1 MLLADR
7 TRNLTPSGTSR
18 MRELAN
24 ELKKSGVDVINFAA
38 GELDGDAS
46 TLIRNAAKAAIDS
59 GCNKYTPTLGMKELR
74 EGIATQVS
82 KRCGTPYSAEEVG
95 VTAGAKQALYN
106 AAMVLCN
113 PGDEVII
120 PRPYWVT
127 FPAQVELAGAKPVY
141 VDTRRSA
148 YKLSAHHVEEAV
160 TVATKA
166 IIINSP
172 NNPTGAVYDCAALL
186 RIAEVALERKIWI
199 IFDECYSELV
209 RNGARHRNVVQLL
222 EQVKEQ
228 TILVN
233 SFSKSYGV
241 TGWRIGYAY
250 GPKEV
255 IAAMENLQGHTT
267 SNPCSI
273 SQYAAHAVLQNDD
286 GKFIAGVNAVLQ
298 ERLELARRIV
308 DSMKE
313 ISCAPAEGAFYL
325 FLNVEK
331 IFGKAYRGRKVENVG
346 MLCEL
351 IMSEAK
357 VAVISGDAFGDPTG
371 IRVSYA
377 IGTKQVEDGLL
388 RMNRLFDAIV

>member
-1 MLLADR
+1 VLLADR
-7 TRNLTPSGTSR
+7 TKKMTPPGTSR

-24 ELKKSGVDVINFAA
+24 ELKKSGVDIINFAA

-46 TLIRNAAKAAIDS
+46 PLIKNAAKAAIDS
-59 GCNKYTPTLGMKELR
+59 GCNKYTPTLGMKEFR
-74 EGIATQVS
+74 ESIAKHVS
-82 KRCGTPYSAEEVG
+82 KRCGTPYGADEVG

-120 PRPYWVT
+120 PKPYWVT
-127 FPAQVELAGAKPVY
+127 FPTQVELAGAKPVY
-141 VDTRRSA
+141 VDTRQTA
-148 YKLSAHHVEEAV
+148 YKLSADIVDEAI
-160 TVATKA
+160 TAATKA

-172 NNPTGAVYDCAALL
+172 NNPTGAVYDSESLL
-186 RIAEVALERKIWI
+186 RIAAVALERKIWI
-199 IFDECYSELV
+199 VFDECYSELV

-222 EQVKEQ
+222 GPVKEQ

-273 SQYAAHAVLQNDD
+273 SQYAAHWALQNDD
-286 GKFIAGVNAVLQ
+286 GNFIAGANAVLE
-298 ERLELARRIV
+298 ERLQVARRIV

-313 ISCAPAEGAFYL
+313 ISCAPAAGAFYL

-331 IFGKAYRGRKVENVG
+331 KFGKAYRGRKVENVG

-351 IMSEAK
+351 ILSEAK
-357 VAVISGDAFGDPTG
+357 VAVVSGDAFGDPTG
-371 IRVSYA
+371 VRVSYA

-388 RMNRLFDAIV
+388 RMNQLFDAIV

>member
-1 MLLADR
+1 M
-7 TRNLTPSGTSR
+7 TPPGTSR

-24 ELKKSGVDVINFAA
+24 ELKKSGVDIINFAA

-46 TLIRNAAKAAIDS
+46 PLIKNAAKAAIDS
-59 GCNKYTPTLGMKELR
+59 GCNKYTPTLGMKEFR
-74 EGIATQVS
+74 ESIAKHVS
-82 KRCGTPYSAEEVG
+82 KRCGTPYGADQVG

-120 PRPYWVT
+120 PKPYWVT

-141 VDTRRSA
+141 VDTRQSA
-148 YKLSAHHVEEAV
+148 YKLSADIVEEAI
-160 TVATKA
+160 TAATKA

-172 NNPTGAVYDCAALL
+172 NNPTGAVYDSESLL
-186 RIAEVALERKIWI
+186 RIAAVALERKIWI
-199 IFDECYSELV
+199 VFDECYSELV

-222 EQVKEQ
+222 GPIKEQ

-273 SQYAAHAVLQNDD
+273 SQYAAHWALQNDD
-286 GKFIAGVNAVLQ
+286 GNFIAGANAVLE
-298 ERLELARRIV
+298 ERLQLARRIV

-331 IFGKAYRGRKVENVG
+331 KFGKAYRGRKVKNVG

-351 IMSEAK
+351 ILSEAK
-357 VAVISGDAFGDPTG
+357 VAVVSGDAFGDPTG
-371 IRVSYA
+371 VRVSYA

-388 RMNRLFDAIV
+388 RMKQLFDAIV

>member
-1 MLLADR
+1 VLLADR
-7 TRNLTPSGTSR
+7 TKKMTPPGTSR

-24 ELKKSGVDVINFAA
+24 ELKKSGVDIINFAA

-46 TLIRNAAKAAIDS
+46 PLIKNAAKAAIDS
-59 GCNKYTPTLGMKELR
+59 GCNKYTPTLGMKEFR
-74 EGIATQVS
+74 ESIAKHVS
-82 KRCGTPYSAEEVG
+82 KRCGTPYGADQVG

-127 FPAQVELAGAKPVY
+127 FPAQIELAGAKPVY
-141 VDTRRSA
+141 VDTRQTA
-148 YKLSAHHVEEAV
+148 YKLSADLLEGAFTAH
-160 TVATKA
+160 TKA

-199 IFDECYSELV
+199 VFDECYSELV

-222 EQVKEQ
+222 ERVKEQ

-273 SQYAAHAVLQNDD
+273 SQYAAHAALQNDD

-298 ERLELARRIV
+298 ERLELATRIV

-331 IFGKAYRGRKVENVG
+331 KFGKAYRGRKVENVG
-346 MLCEL
+346 MLSEL

-357 VAVISGDAFGDPTG
+357 VAVVSGDAFGDPTG
-371 IRVSYA
+371 LRVSYA
-377 IGTKQVEDGLL
+377 IGTSQVEDGL
-388 RMNRLFDAIV
+388 RRIKELFEEII

>member
-1 MLLADR
+1 MQLADR
-7 TRNLTPSGTSR
+7 TKKMTPPGTSR

-24 ELKKSGVDVINFAA
+24 ELKKSGVDIINFAA

-46 TLIRNAAKAAIDS
+46 AFIKNSAKASIDN
-59 GCNKYTPTLGMKELR
+59 GCNKYTPTLGIKELR
-74 EGIATQVS
+74 QSIAKHVS
-82 KRCGTPYSAEEVG
+82 KRCGTPYCAEEVG

-113 PGDEVII
+113 PGDEIII
-120 PRPYWVT
+120 PRPFWVT

-141 VDTRRSA
+141 VDTRQTA
-148 YKLSAHHVEEAV
+148 YKLSADHVDEAI
-160 TVATKA
+160 TPATKA

-172 NNPTGAVYDCAALL
+172 NNPTGAVYEPESLL
-186 RIAEVALERKIWI
+186 RIAEIALERKIWI
-199 IFDECYSELV
+199 VFDECYSELV
-209 RNGARHRNVVQLL
+209 RNGAHHRNVVQLL
-222 EQVKEQ
+222 EAIKPQS
-228 TILVN
+228 ILVN

-250 GPKEV
+250 GPKEA

-273 SQYAAHAVLQNDD
+273 SQYAALAALQNDD
-286 GKFIAGVNAVLQ
+286 GNFIAAVNSVLEQ
-298 ERLELARRIV
+298 RLQLATGII

-331 IFGKAYRGRKVENVG
+331 KLGKAYRGREVENVG
-346 MLCEL
+346 MLSEL
-351 IMSEAK
+351 ILSEAN
-357 VAVISGDAFGDPTG
+357 VAVVSGDAFGDSTG
-371 IRVSYA
+371 VRVSYA
-377 IGTKQVEDGLL
+377 IGTEQVEEGLL
-388 RMNRLFDAIV
+388 RMKQLFDQII